1 MNKEDMRQVLRSAL
15 DEMHS
20 LIRTM
25 IQEEV
30 GRQLY
35 NTNRLPELVE
45 RAIEKRVEAATQ
57 RAITQRVAGI
67 VTRDL
72 RVQLSLKGDGK

>member
-35 NTNRLPELVE
+35 NTNRLPELVD
-45 RAIEKRVEAATQ
+45 RAIERRTEAATQ
-57 RAITQRVAGI
+57 RAIAERVAGI
-67 VTRDL
+67 VNRDL
-72 RVQLSLKGDGK
+72 HVQLSLKGSGK

>member
-20 LIRTM
+20 LMRVM
-25 IQEEV
+25 VQEEV
-30 GRQLY
+30 NRQLY
-35 NTNRLPELVE
+35 NTNHLPKMVD
-45 RAIEKRVEAATQ
+45 RAIERRVEAETQ
-57 RAITQRVAGI
+57 HAIAQRVAGI